1 MACNI
6 VYNEQGKVSKVFA
19 DNGKESKLFKDI
31 VKLGFDKETALK
43 KWSVA
48 YTPTFKNWFGKG
60 NVDTNGEPKIIMV
73 NRDPMFI
80 ADDNTTKHATENLGS
95 FKSKKDPSP
104 LLNDIKRRFNLV
116 KTDGTIRNIPYMENA
131 QGRAEKIEKDYPG
144 VNAFVLQDMGGDY
157 ISLSINPSLNVD
169 NIYHQVESNRIAES
183 DKEIDLA
190 MEHFLRSLGVRLR
203 EVNEIRDRNGNVI
216 SVTAK
221 ADMVNKIVEYAKG
234 KIGIDTLP
242 EEAAHF
248 MVEILQASNSPL
260 FTSMMNNIE
269 NFGVYQEV
277 IENDVYQQ
285 LYKGDEVMLKKEAI
299 GKLIAKHVI
308 RNVQGSE
315 SPVNIRRVDG
325 WWSRVKQFI
334 SSIFGKSDP
343 YVEAAQMMLN
353 NSVEDHIDLQKAI
366 KGGLTGEYFQDET
379 NYKKTYQTYRDN
391 TLGAIENAD
400 ISGRDVLDLVSKR
413 KNFSGD
419 TIEKLDQE
427 NKNWE
432 IKRVSLE
439 EAGLKEEWFV
449 EEGNETERYVGKSSS
464 PYAGKLIKG
473 RVSDAVKKHFWKINR
488 GKITD
493 LSGKE
498 AKLRLDNNEMRKV
511 TGTMGH
517 TVMEELV
524 QLYVNKKGN
533 RKAILS
539 RSLFTE
545 GQFQVLEQGVKDLIA
560 QIKKVQK
567 DEVDPK
573 GEVVIRTEQM
583 ITNREQT
590 VGGSIDL
597 IAVFSDNSA
606 AIYDYKFVEPS
617 IQAGYVDKITKR
629 IIEDPF
635 NVKMTT
641 YDLQISQYKKQL
653 IQNYGITQIRQSRI
667 VPIHVRYK
675 RAKNGKLTNQIT
687 VLQMGT
693 KYSEFLQQIP
703 VAGELTR
710 FKDINGLIK
719 KLLVRKEAIDRQLQT
734 RKYKAG
740 ASFESLK
747 AQQAKITKQLRV
759 LQIDQDLAYV
769 VKSLGEDIKIID
781 TKLSTEN
788 ELLKSGELNPNYL
801 TNNDLNDLLS
811 DLMFYQALVNVH
823 DYVTVMDPAK
833 QKEYKILRDRLSGF
847 LGPAITN
854 VQGKMIERTSDKAQE
869 RGVQGIE
876 SFNLDISWA
885 TRNFVNLSKQTNPYL
900 RNLWEMMDTLNFNKR
915 KITKAKAEEIQFAQ
929 DAFVR
934 DRGIEAFND
943 LLNEDGSFKSKYD
956 QEYYTRRNAAIKGNN
971 SNWFS
976 EKEGNVVIDEEYY
989 NKKYKEFRAGK
1000 LKALKGR
1007 FGDNQNA
1014 INRELRKWEIAH
1026 DVKNHRKTASLNKG
1040 GQYFLRPAEKWV
1052 SADYLKIQNDPA
1064 AKGFYDLYMKT
1075 IKQIED
1081 MYGEQLGPNF
1091 TAEVGKGFIENAFV
1105 NRDMGEALD
1114 STINNFQVREHD
1126 LMYGIRDENTGRLVK
1141 QIPKLYIQQLRD
1153 KNGNID
1159 SSLKTRDL
1167 GKGLLLL
1174 FDAALDYQLK
1184 SEILPEI
1191 QMMEAILSTNAID
1204 VQSTDTYGNILE
1216 NAGNMDTEQP
1226 KELYNTYQK
1235 FIEAYIYGADVSAT
1249 DIKLGNKVSGVRTV
1263 MGLKHLHSLAQ
1274 LGLKTPVA
1282 IGAFGAGMIGLQYEA
1297 SKGTFIT
1304 KKNLRTAQVAL
1315 LKADPKMRALA
1326 EHLAIYQ
1333 RNDAEQRANNLSAQY
1348 VTRHMTNDKWFAFLS
1363 TADRGIDAITLY
1375 ATALNYGVN
1384 EDGMVK
1390 KLSTLPKD
1398 SKNLVELM
1406 DITENKL
1413 WKGTTTN
1420 VANKAVDRYNVEIK
1434 GLTNEGERKMRNISR
1449 EIAFKVKGSMSEED
1463 KVIYNQNMFLK
1474 LMMHYKSWLPGVAMA
1489 RFGKQ
1494 KYNNILEAFD
1504 EGTWVS
1510 TISNMKPEL
1519 ALDTEVHAFG
1529 FLTSVL
1535 TDMLKMMG
1543 DIATFGYFDI
1553 TKVKPELA
1561 RARFDLWASNNAN
1574 NPQFAD
1580 RLRNEA
1586 EREAMFEEYLE
1597 MKRGNI
1603 KAFLMEFRASLAL
1616 FLMLMTIGGD
1626 DDEDG
1631 KTDIRQTYMG
1641 RKLHNTLN
1649 RIYRETAVFTQPQE
1663 FLESG
1668 RATGIPMLSLLNTGL
1683 SLISNTVD
1691 QIGDD
1696 VAGREPYEDGDRA
1709 PRFYYTF
1716 KLFPGI
1722 NALSK
1727 GIEVFKT
1734 QEYEKF

>member
-6 VYNEQGKVSKVFA
+6 VRNEKGQIYKVLA

-157 ISLSINPSLNVD
+157 ISLSISPSLNVD

-315 SPVNIRRVDG
+315 SPVNIRRVDS

-343 YVEAAQMMLN
+343 YIEAAQMMLN

-379 NYKKTYQTYRDN
+379 NYRKKVFN
-391 TLGAIENAD
+391 TIENAD
-400 ISGRDVLDLVSKR
+400 VSGQDVIDFVTPEAMKR
-413 KNFSGD
+413 KKFSGD

-432 IKRVSLE
+432 TKRVSLE
-439 EAGLKEEWFV
+439 EAGLKQEWFV
-449 EEGNETERYVGKSSS
+449 EEGNETERYVGKSSG

-533 RKAILS
+533 RRAILNK
-539 RSLFTE
+539 SLFTE

-573 GEVVIRTEQM
+573 GEVIIRTEQM

-710 FKDINGLIK
+710 FKDINSLIK

-1007 FGDNQNA
+1007 LGDNQSA

-1026 DVKNHRKTASLNKG
+1026 DVKNHRKTASVNKG
-1040 GQYFLRPAEKWV
+1040 GQYFLRPAEKWI

-1064 AKGFYDLYMKT
+1064 AKAFYDLYMKT

-1114 STINNFQVREHD
+1114 STMNNFQVREHD

-1297 SKGTFIT
+1297 SKGSFIT

-1315 LKADPKMRALA
+1315 MKADPKMRALA

-1390 KLSTLPKD
+1390 KLSTLPKG
-1398 SKNLVELM
+1398 SKNLIELM
-1406 DITENKL
+1406 DIKENKL

-1420 VANKAVDRYNVEIK
+1420 VSNKAVDRYNVEIK

-1510 TISNMKPEL
+1510 SVSNMGPEL

-1543 DIATFGYFDI
+1543 DILTFGYFDI

-1586 EREAMFEEYLE
+1586 EKEAMFEEYLE

-1603 KAFLMEFRASLAL
+1603 KAFLMEFRATLAL

-1649 RIYRETAVFTQPQE
+1649 RIFRETAVFTQPQE

-1716 KLFPGI
+1716 KLFPGV

-1727 GIEVFKT
+1727 GLEVFKT

>member
-1 MACNI
+1 MKAEIKIQPNSP
-6 VYNEQGKVSKVFA
+6 ETQ
-19 DNGKESKLFKDI
+19 KEPI
-31 VKLGFDKETALK
+31 
-43 KWSVA
+43 
-48 YTPTFKNWFGKG
+48 
-60 NVDTNGEPKIIMV
+60 
-73 NRDPMFI
+73 
-80 ADDNTTKHATENLGS
+80 
-95 FKSKKDPSP
+95 
-104 LLNDIKRRFNLV
+104 
-116 KTDGTIRNIPYMENA
+116 
-131 QGRAEKIEKDYPG
+131 
-144 VNAFVLQDMGGDY
+144 
-157 ISLSINPSLNVD
+157 
-169 NIYHQVESNRIAES
+169 
-183 DKEIDLA
+183 LA
-190 MEHFLRSLGVRLR
+190 MHNL
-203 EVNEIRDRNGNVI
+203 
-216 SVTAK
+216 
-221 ADMVNKIVEYAKG
+221 
-234 KIGIDTLP
+234 IDTL
-242 EEAAHF
+242 
-248 MVEILQASNSPL
+248 
-260 FTSMMNNIE
+260 
-269 NFGVYQEV
+269 
-277 IENDVYQQ
+277 
-285 LYKGDEVMLKKEAI
+285 
-299 GKLIAKHVI
+299 
-308 RNVQGSE
+308 
-315 SPVNIRRVDG
+315 
-325 WWSRVKQFI
+325 KQ
-334 SSIFGKSDP
+334 
-343 YVEAAQMMLN
+343 
-353 NSVEDHIDLQKAI
+353 
-366 KGGLTGEYFQDET
+366 
-379 NYKKTYQTYRDN
+379 
-391 TLGAIENAD
+391 
-400 ISGRDVLDLVSKR
+400 
-413 KNFSGD
+413 
-419 TIEKLDQE
+419 
-427 NKNWE
+427 
-432 IKRVSLE
+432 
-439 EAGLKEEWFV
+439 EWFV
-449 EEGNETERYVGKSSS
+449 EEGNETERYVGKKDS
-464 PYAGKLIKG
+464 PYAGVTIKG

-533 RKAILS
+533 RKAILNK
-539 RSLFTE
+539 SLFTE

-573 GEVVIRTEQM
+573 GEVIIRTEQM

-710 FKDINGLIK
+710 FKDINSLIK

-1007 FGDNQNA
+1007 LGDNQSA

-1026 DVKNHRKTASLNKG
+1026 DVKNHRKTASVNKG
-1040 GQYFLRPAEKWV
+1040 GQYFLRPAEKWI

-1064 AKGFYDLYMKT
+1064 AKAFYDLYMKT

-1114 STINNFQVREHD
+1114 STMNNFQVREHD

-1235 FIEAYIYGADVSAT
+1235 FIEAYIYGSDVSAT

-1297 SKGTFIT
+1297 SKGSFIT

-1315 LKADPKMRALA
+1315 MKADPKMRALA

-1390 KLSTLPKD
+1390 KLSTLPKG
-1398 SKNLVELM
+1398 SKNLIELM
-1406 DITENKL
+1406 DIKENKL

-1420 VANKAVDRYNVEIK
+1420 VSNKAVDRYNVEIK

-1510 TISNMKPEL
+1510 SVSNMGPEL

-1543 DIATFGYFDI
+1543 DILTFGYFDI

-1586 EREAMFEEYLE
+1586 EKEAMFEEYLE

-1603 KAFLMEFRASLAL
+1603 KAFLMEFRATLAL

-1649 RIYRETAVFTQPQE
+1649 RIFRETAVFTQPQE

-1716 KLFPGI
+1716 KLFPGV

-1727 GIEVFKT
+1727 GLEVFKT